1 MNKRQKK
8 IEEKEPSNSHMH
20 VYVNDASAVIE
31 KAEKAEKAGGTAVMP
46 IMEDE
51 SGKMGGF
58 VDPFNNLWWIKSLN
72 E

>member
-31 KAEKAEKAGGTAVMP
+31 KAGGTAVMP
-46 IMEDE
+46 ITEDE